1 MTGSEVGMLFV
12 LVATAVW
19 ATVRLPPLHP
29 AQLWAVPWA
38 AAAVLFALQLFPYR
52 ELSLL
57 ATALA
62 AGATLAFVAGTV
74 VGERRLGRRMWG
86 AASEDLCYGLVARA
100 AIGALVLTAVLLI
113 AFLWQTIQRFGVH
126 DALISSVEV
135 RIAIGDGDTPVTIK
149 FVYAAIAASAL
160 SGVTAGVAP
169 TKKRRIAWALAASAA
184 VASLYF
190 STGRSTMVY
199 GLIIAATAYLVTR
212 PRLPRRSRFLLG
224 VGTIAC
230 IAVIVHILGGLVI
243 GKTYANNR
251 DLRETPSFFSSHA
264 EFRTFAL
271 PYQYASA
278 STAALGI
285 QVDASTPLG
294 TSHGCAVFSEA
305 CSFLG
310 RLGADLEPVRRI
322 RPFTR
327 PPLPWNTYTSLD
339 APLQDVGVIG
349 AIPLMAILGI
359 LVGGL
364 WGAARVG
371 RRYAL
376 VAYPIA
382 AAAVITAYSQ
392 FAFTAPHL
400 LGAIIIASGLL
411 VASAYFGRRAE
422 ARSRPS
428 QSHKAVST
436 VGR

>member
-38 AAAVLFALQLFPYR
+38 AAAGLFALQLLPYR
-52 ELSLL
+52 ELPPL
-57 ATALA
+57 AAALA

-74 VGERRLGRRMWG
+74 VGERHLGRRAWG
-86 AASEDLCYGLVARA
+86 TASGDLGYSLVARA
-100 AIGALVLTAVLLI
+100 ALGALILTALVLI
-113 AFLWQTIQRFGVH
+113 AFLWQTIRRFGVH
-126 DALISSVEV
+126 DALVSSVDV
-135 RIAIGDGDTPVTIK
+135 RVAIGNGATPVTIK
-149 FVYAAIAASAL
+149 FVYAAIAAISL
-160 SGVTAGVAP
+160 SGVAAGLAP
-169 TKKRRIAWALAASAA
+169 TKNRRIAWAAAAGAA
-184 VASLYF
+184 VASLYL

-199 GLIIAATAYLVTR
+199 GVVIAATAYLVTR
-212 PRLPRRSRFLLG
+212 QRLPRRSRFLLG
-224 VGTIAC
+224 VGAIAC
-230 IAVIVHILGGLVI
+230 IAVVVHILGGLVI

-251 DLRETPSFFSSHA
+251 DLRVTPSFFSSHTELRA
-264 EFRTFAL
+264 FAL
-271 PYQYASA
+271 PYEYASA

-294 TSHGCAVFSEA
+294 TSRGCAVFSEA
-305 CSFLG
+305 CSVLED
-310 RLGADLEPVRRI
+310 LGADLEPVRRI

-349 AIPLMAILGI
+349 AIPLMAIVGV

-364 WGAARVG
+364 WGAARV
-371 RRYAL
+371 RRRHAL

-382 AAAVITAYSQ
+382 AVAVITAYSQ

-400 LGAIIIASGLL
+400 LGAILIASGLL
-411 VASAYFGRRAE
+411 MASGHFERRAKS
-422 ARSRPS
+422 RSRPS
-428 QSHKAVST
+428 HSHEPVST
-436 VGR
+436 VGQ